1 MDRELHDKQMDEAAA
16 VIDAQYDEIEV
27 LKSKLDYPSEEFQ
40 ALLAE
45 NKSLKRRMRLAEQ
58 ACLATANY
66 LEGQEDD
73 VMEMLVSVPDRQNT
87 DE

>member
-1 MDRELHDKQMDEAAA
+1 MAKP
-16 VIDAQYDEIEV
+16 
-27 LKSKLDYPSEEFQ
+27 DYPSEEFQ

-45 NKSLKRRMRLAEQ
+45 NKSLKRRMRVAEQ

-73 VMEMLVSVPDRQNT
+73 VMEMLAVVQPEQTRN
-87 DE
+87 E